1 MDECILTYMGKVN
14 DWRVQRMIAVAMMK
28 HGAGEKV
35 SPLEDVP
42 LAFDDELESRFEYLC
57 EACGIRWKKGI
68 SEICQHTG
76 ETDGIFPFRK

>member
-1 MDECILTYMGKVN
+1 MSPGDFWNATMDECILTYMGKVN

-42 LAFDDELESRFEYLC
+42 LAFDDELESRTSDQDLIEEYKRLN
-57 EACGIRWKKGI
+57 GVVNG
-68 SEICQHTG
+68 
-76 ETDGIFPFRK
+76 

>member
-1 MDECILTYMGKVN
+1 MSPGDFWSATMDECILTYMGKVN

-42 LAFDDELESRFEYLC
+42 LAFDDELESRSSDQDLIEEYKRLN
-57 EACGIRWKKGI
+57 GVVNG
-68 SEICQHTG
+68 
-76 ETDGIFPFRK
+76 